1 MVYLSKRIPE
11 ESIVSMFDARVQ
23 ELEAL
28 LDDADVKYADCNR
41 QLTSQVN
48 LSSNL
53 QEKYREDTSILS
65 AIIYFFVDNYE
76 IERENLNAAIE
87 ASSYE
92 AYKVRDV
99 LAYHEAV
106 PEDMLVRQYE
116 VSITVPVTVCISVE
130 AVDEDT
136 AQQMASDDVES
147 NGLEW
152 YSMEYNIH
160 YDAEFSVEEN

>member
-1 MVYLSKRIPE
+1 MVYLSKRIPK
-11 ESIVSMFDARVQ
+11 ESVVSNSRVR
-23 ELEAL
+23 ELEL
-28 LDDADVKYADCNR
+28 LLESVEAKYNQSQD
-41 QLTSQVN
+41 QLTHQVN

-53 QEKYREDTSILS
+53 QEKYRDDTNILS
-65 AIIYFFVDNYE
+65 AVIYYFVDNCGVD
-76 IERENLNAAIE
+76 RQNLNDAIN
-87 ASSYE
+87 ASNYE

-116 VSITVPVTVCISVE
+116 VSVTVPVTVCISVE
-130 AVDEDT
+130 AVDENT
-136 AQQMASDDVES
+136 AQQMALDDVES

-152 YSMEYNIH
+152 YSMEYSLH

>member
-1 MVYLSKRIPE
+1 MVYLSKRIPKENVVVKLE
-11 ESIVSMFDARVQ
+11 ERVA
-23 ELEAL
+23 ELEAM
-28 LDDADVKYADCNR
+28 LDAAAVKYADR
-41 QLTSQVN
+41 DHQLTHQVQ
-48 LSSNL
+48 LSNNL
-53 QEKYREDTSILS
+53 QEKYRDDTNILS
-65 AIIYFFVDNYE
+65 AIIYYFAGGGVVD
-76 IERENLNAAIE
+76 RQNLNDAIE
-87 ASSYE
+87 ASNYE

-116 VSITVPVTVCISVE
+116 VSVTVPVTVCISVE
-130 AVDEDT
+130 AIDEDT